1 MMDKITIH
9 DLAARCIIGMNGD
22 ERREKQDV
30 LINISLYAD
39 LRQAGISDRIEDT
52 VDYRALKKKVLTLVE
67 GSNFY
72 LIEALADAIAQICLV
87 NPAVETVSVKVGK
100 PSALR
105 FARSVEVEI
114 TRGRKDPR

>member
-1 MMDKITIH
+1 MDKITIH

-52 VDYRALKKKVLTLVE
+52 VDYRALKKKVLTL
-67 GSNFY
+67 GRIFIS
-72 LIEALADAIAQICLV
+72 L
-87 NPAVETVSVKVGK
+87 K
-100 PSALR
+100 PLPT
-105 FARSVEVEI
+105 RSRRYVW
-114 TRGRKDPR
+114 